1 MDTLRRSALGMG
13 VAGAIVLIAL
23 AVAGAVTPQ
32 LALIGAVAVCGAM
45 MLLGHGSGSQ
55 R

>member
-1 MDTLRRSALGMG
+1 MNTLRRSALAIG

-23 AVAGAVTPQ
+23 AAAGAVAPQ

-45 MLLGHGSGSQ
+45 MLVARGMGGQ

>member
-1 MDTLRRSALGMG
+1 MDTLRRTALGMG

-23 AVAGAVTPQ
+23 AVAGPVAPQ

-45 MLLGHGSGSQ
+45 TLVGHGTAT
-55 R
+55 RR